1 MTMRR
6 TLRAAVQN
14 DTAASSGRSQKS
26 DPGRSLRRR
35 SGHRRPRG
43 WRAAS
48 SSAGVSGNRTT
59 IRLPSTRTASGC
71 EMWISASVQCTRV
84 RVHRPLHLIL
94 QIHFSISYTVRIY
107 SPTMPST
114 PVPFG
119 ERQVGRSLASATT
132 SLLSSNRAVGLA
144 VEQADGRITR
154 RDGCSAALRVRLRRS
169 A

>member
-1 MTMRR
+1 VRR

-14 DTAASSGRSQKS
+14 DAAASSGRPQKS

-43 WRAAS
+43 WRAAL

-107 SPTMPST
+107 SFNHTLR
-114 PVPFG
+114 PVPFR
-119 ERQVGRSLASATT
+119 ERQVGCSVASATT
-132 SLLSSNRAVGLA
+132 SLLSSNEAVGLA
-144 VEQADGRITR
+144 GDQADGRIKR
-154 RDGCSAALRVRLRRS
+154 WAGCRAALRVRLRRS